1 MLYSSLRVAQRI
13 QGDAGVGV
21 GLIAVKLAWCP
32 VNIAIDDVLFGF
44 RPARWAWKPLLKRL
58 VTGSFDPLVMR
69 AGETSVPPGLQRL
82 GLYLHIPFCHNLCPY
97 CPYHRVKFDTAL
109 FGRYET
115 AAHQEIDWRARQM
128 VESLSASGGKRP
140 GIVSLY
146 LGGGTP
152 TVVPESLAGLVAHL
166 ADAFGRPEDVCIEL
180 HPSSMDDECL
190 RLLRAT
196 GVTMLS
202 IGVESLSDRLL
213 GLIGRSHDAATA
225 EDAVRRA
232 VALGFE
238 SINVDLMFA
247 LPTQTLDELDD
258 DLGRVLAL
266 GVDQVSTYPIFG
278 FPYTEWG
285 QRLGLAGIA
294 RPQGNVIRKMLDL
307 IRRRCREQGLEQCA
321 VWSFLRPRK
330 KKFSSITRHHYLGF
344 GPSAASMTGNQF
356 FVNTFSVEEYAAA
369 LPERSPVALVLPV
382 DRRLEMAYWLY
393 WRVYEMKLGLAD
405 FRDLFDEELDTVYG
419 RLLELLTGMGMM
431 ERTNGCYRVT
441 EGAAYWVHR
450 FQNEYSLNYINRLW
464 GRCRQEAWPSEV
476 ML

>member
-1 MLYSSLRVAQRI
+1 
-13 QGDAGVGV
+13 VGV
-21 GLIAVKLAWCP
+21 AF
-32 VNIAIDDVLFGF
+32 DDLLFGF
-44 RPARWAWKPLLKRL
+44 RPARWAWKPLLKHL
-58 VTGSFDPLVMR
+58 VTGSFDPLVMGR
-69 AGETSVPPGLQRL
+69 GQTDVPARLQRL
-82 GLYLHIPFCHNLCPY
+82 GLYLHVPFCHNLCPY
-97 CPYHRVKFDTAL
+97 CPYHRVKFDAEL
-109 FGRYET
+109 FSRYET
-115 AAHQEIDWRARQM
+115 AAHQEIDLRARQM
-128 VESLSASGGKRP
+128 SESLTASGCERP
-140 GIVSLY
+140 RIVSLY

-152 TVVPESLAGLVAHL
+152 TVVPDALTRLVAHL
-166 ADAFGRPEDVCIEL
+166 ADAFGQPGDVCIEL
-180 HPSSMDDECL
+180 YPSAMDDECL
-190 RLLRAT
+190 RLLRAA

-202 IGVESLSDRLL
+202 VGVESLSDRLL
-213 GLIGRSHDAATA
+213 ELIGRSHDAATA

-232 VALGFE
+232 AALGFD

-247 LPTQTLDELDD
+247 LPRQTLDELDD
-258 DLGRVLAL
+258 DLCRVLAL

-285 QRLGLAGIA
+285 LRLGLAKIV
-294 RPQGNVIRKMLDL
+294 RPKGNVIRQMLDL
-307 IRRRCREQGLEQCA
+307 IRRRCREHGLEQCA

-356 FVNTFSVEEYAAA
+356 FVNTFSIEEYAAA
-369 LPERSPVALVLPV
+369 LPVRLPVALVLPV

-393 WRVYEMKLGLAD
+393 WRIYEMKLGVAD
-405 FRDLFDEELDTVYG
+405 FHDLFGEDLDAVYG
-419 RLLELLTGMGMM
+419 RSLKMLTRMGMM

-464 GRCRQEAWPSEV
+464 GRCRQDAWPPEV

>member
-1 MLYSSLRVAQRI
+1 MS
-13 QGDAGVGV
+13 
-21 GLIAVKLAWCP
+21 IAS
-32 VNIAIDDVLFGF
+32 DDLLFGF
-44 RPARWAWKPLLKRL
+44 RPARWVWKPLLKRL
-58 VTGSFDPLVMR
+58 VTGSLDPLVMGP
-69 AGETSVPPGLQRL
+69 GETDVPAGLQRL
-82 GLYLHIPFCHNLCPY
+82 GLYLHVPFCHNLCPY
-97 CPYHRVKFDTAL
+97 CPYHRVKFEQGL

-115 AAHQEIDWRARQM
+115 AAHQEIALRARQM
-128 VESLSASGGKRP
+128 TEGLAASGGERP
-140 GIVSLY
+140 RIVSLY

-152 TVVPESLAGLVAHL
+152 TVVPEALARLVTHL
-166 ADAFGRPEDVCIEL
+166 ADTFGPPGDVCVEL
-180 HPSSMDDECL
+180 HPSAMEDDCL

-202 IGVESLSDRLL
+202 VGVESLSDRLL

-232 VALGFE
+232 VTMGFE
-238 SINVDLMFA
+238 AVNVDLMFA
-247 LPTQTLDELDD
+247 LPTQTLDELDY

-285 QRLGLAGIA
+285 QRLGLGEIA
-294 RPQGNVIRKMLDL
+294 RPRGDVIRQMLDL
-307 IRRRCREQGLEQCA
+307 IRRRCRGHGLEQCA

-344 GPSAASMTGNQF
+344 GPSAASMTGRQF
-356 FVNTFSVEEYAAA
+356 CVNTFSVEEYAAA

-393 WRVYEMKLGLAD
+393 WRIYEMKLGVAD
-405 FRDLFDEELDTVYG
+405 FRDLFGEDLEAVYG
-419 RLLELLTGMGMM
+419 RLLGMLTRMGMM
-431 ERTNGCYRVT
+431 ERQNGSYRVT

-464 GRCRQEAWPSEV
+464 GRCRQEAWPPEV
-476 ML
+476 RL